1 MVWCHLF
8 PLCLHLLFAFAPG
21 VSCSVQ
27 HAFFGMQRLGC
38 RGKCSLPAIIP
49 WRLDSSVHLPARGHP
64 TSTTSSVLQ
73 PHFCDVGLTWPHS
86 IGALLHPS
94 FYLICS
100 PSADPQGG
108 ALVLLSSSA
117 PCGPTLLPIAAECP
131 LMSLLAGKGG
141 VPVAPSPLHTAPLPS
156 PEHGVWSPADRHG
169 LAAVPHPR
177 PSPGWVDRHK
187 DVSAIPDIAHPVS
200 R

>member
-1 MVWCHLF
+1 M
-8 PLCLHLLFAFAPG
+8 PLE
-21 VSCSVQ
+21 V
-27 HAFFGMQRLGC
+27 
-38 RGKCSLPAIIP
+38 
-49 WRLDSSVHLPARGHP
+49 ARGHP

-131 LMSLLAGKGG
+131 LMSLLAGQGG

-200 R
+200 RAQFLGLPRWWARDGSGVGGGLFHHPPLPPPYSHSSPLPW